1 MLSNIAYTIFICC
14 LLTTFAKGNNND
26 DELSVYGEVLGL
38 NPSPFYQIKIRKE
51 SSERYLHPFTFVTE
65 CTTENFCNTTG
76 IYNHLANWSNSYI
89 NFEMKDGVDIE
100 IKISKLLGEPI
111 SKAVVHPYEAS
122 KDCYIKNGKAHVIIN
137 KPGLFTVDI
146 NGQMDDQDTG
156 RTPKKE
162 GDKKPGHYEGPP
174 IHTVTIFA
182 NPFLANKPSLDDIG
196 VYRVTPGDEAPS
208 EGAWEILY
216 FLPGIHDIGLN
227 FQIHAN
233 KTYYIPGNAI
243 VYGTMN
249 NDHGNGDDPSAS
261 HVLIY
266 GHGTLSGDKL
276 PHPSYNDPPLPETE
290 FWQYSPIFLAGN
302 WRITL

>member
-1 MLSNIAYTIFICC
+1 MMFLKIVHIFIGC
-14 LLTTFAKGNNND
+14 LLTAVVKSNRSNNH
-26 DELSVYGEVLGL
+26 ELSVYGEVPGL
-38 NPSPFYQIKIRKE
+38 NPSPFYDIKVRKVG
-51 SSERYLHPFTFVTE
+51 SENWLNPFTLVTE
-65 CTTENFCNTTG
+65 CTTDKYCNTTG
-76 IYNHLANWSNSYI
+76 IYNHVHNWSNSYA
-89 NFEMKDGVDIE
+89 NFEMLDGLDIE
-100 IKISKLLGEPI
+100 IVITKLYGEPI
-111 SKAVVHPYEAS
+111 EKAFVHPYTAS
-122 KDCYIKNGKAHVIIN
+122 KDCFTQDGKAYVTIN

-156 RTPKKE
+156 RLPKNK
-162 GDKKPGHYEGPP
+162 GFYDGPP

-182 NPFLANKPSLDDIG
+182 NPFLENKPSLDDIR
-196 VYRVTPGDEAPS
+196 VYRVTPGDEVPS

-227 FQIHAN
+227 FPIHAN

-266 GHGTLSGDKL
+266 GHGSLSGDKL